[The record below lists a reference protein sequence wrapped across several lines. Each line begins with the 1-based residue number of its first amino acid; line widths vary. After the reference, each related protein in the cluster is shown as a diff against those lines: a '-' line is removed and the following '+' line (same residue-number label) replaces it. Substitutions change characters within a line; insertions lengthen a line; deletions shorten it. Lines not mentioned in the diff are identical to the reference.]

1 MSRQRHVIDDTLFSY
16 VFCIQNTIQKLIAV
30 NKTEVNL
37 IVLLKYRY
45 MISTYQNLK
54 PRVNEL
60 CDARIPDVIFNFCVS
75 FCFLFMEEK
84 LYLASKLI
92 HL

>member
-45 MISTYQNLK
+45 IISTYQNLK

>member
-1 MSRQRHVIDDTLFSY
+1 MTHYFHMFSAYKTQYKITVNETKINLTLLR
-16 VFCIQNTIQKLIAV
+16 K
-30 NKTEVNL
+30 
-37 IVLLKYRY
+37 Y

-54 PRVNEL
+54 PRVNKL

-75 FCFLFMEEK
+75 FYFLFREEK

>member
-1 MSRQRHVIDDTLFSY
+1 MLLMTHYFHMFSAYKTQYKITVNETKINLTLLR
-16 VFCIQNTIQKLIAV
+16 K
-30 NKTEVNL
+30 
-37 IVLLKYRY
+37 Y
-45 MISTYQNLK
+45 MISTYQNPK
-54 PRVNEL
+54 PRVNKL
-60 CDARIPDVIFNFCVS
+60 VMHVIFNFCVS

>member
-1 MSRQRHVIDDTLFSY
+1 MFSAY
-16 VFCIQNTIQKLIAV
+16 KTQYKIAV
-30 NKTEVNL
+30 NKTEINL

-54 PRVNEL
+54 ARVNKL
-60 CDARIPDVIFNFCVS
+60 FDARIPDVIFNVCVS
-75 FCFLFMEEK
+75 FYFLFMEEK
-84 LYLASKLI
+84 LYLACKLI

>member
-1 MSRQRHVIDDTLFSY
+1 MLLMTHYFHMFSAYKTQYKITVNETKINLTLLP
-16 VFCIQNTIQKLIAV
+16 K
-30 NKTEVNL
+30 
-37 IVLLKYRY
+37 Y

-54 PRVNEL
+54 PRVNKL
-60 CDARIPDVIFNFCVS
+60 CDARIHDVIFNFCVS
-75 FCFLFMEEK
+75 FYFLFMEEK